1 MHVKKI
7 NHMQEIKLIPK
18 HQEIFN
24 KILVA
29 HSQSY
34 DAFFNAL
41 KNADLDWKEFNHLLG
56 VLYEMRS
63 GGYIDDHDQ
72 EILKR
77 LIEKIDHKTSYN
89 DEINEEGKR
98 NRPRAS
104 LVLDS
109 KPSFRSI

>member
-1 MHVKKI
+1 
-7 NHMQEIKLIPK
+7 MQEIKLIPK

-34 DAFFNAL
+34 DVFFKTL
-41 KNADLDWKEFNHLLG
+41 QNADLDWKEFNHLLG
-56 VLYEMRS
+56 LLYEMRS

-77 LIEKIDHKTSYN
+77 LIEKIDHTTFYS
-89 DEINEEGKR
+89 DEINSEGR
-98 NRPRAS
+98 RHYPRVS
-104 LVLDS
+104 PVMDK
-109 KPSFRSI
+109 KPSGRSI